1 MMRRGIG
8 FWAHPEFMKF
18 MVSSVVV
25 IGCLVCPLESF
36 ASNGVLITAFTNP
49 VPTSF
54 ASFGRSVAAVGS
66 DRVLIGAEGYELVI
80 TNSAA
85 AFLFSTNGTLLTTLT
100 DPSPGDHMFGHSV
113 AAVFSDK
120 LVVGAPHTDPITV
133 NPGSAYL
140 FSTNGM
146 LLMTVTNP
154 NPARFDNFGWSVTAV
169 GDDA

>member
-54 ASFGRSVAAVGS
+54 ANFGSSLAAVGS
-66 DRVLIGAEGYELVI
+66 DWVVIGA
-80 TNSAA
+80 
-85 AFLFSTNGTLLTTLT
+85 
-100 DPSPGDHMFGHSV
+100 PGD
-113 AAVFSDK
+113 DT
-120 LVVGAPHTDPITV
+120 GAE
-133 NPGSAYL
+133 NAGAAYL
-140 FSTNGM
+140 FATNASAP
-146 LLMTVTNP
+146 VTP
-154 NPARFDNFGWSVTAV
+154 PR
-169 GDDA
+169 

>member
-54 ASFGRSVAAVGS
+54 ANFGSSLAAVGS
-66 DRVLIGAEGYELVI
+66 DWVVIGAPGDDTGAENAGAAYLFATNGAILMRFTNPIPKTGASFGETVTVMGTNCVLIGACL
-80 TNSAA
+80 S
-85 AFLFSTNGTLLTTLT
+85 
-100 DPSPGDHMFGHSV
+100 
-113 AAVFSDK
+113 
-120 LVVGAPHTDPITV
+120 
-133 NPGSAYL
+133 
-140 FSTNGM
+140 
-146 LLMTVTNP
+146 
-154 NPARFDNFGWSVTAV
+154 
-169 GDDA
+169 